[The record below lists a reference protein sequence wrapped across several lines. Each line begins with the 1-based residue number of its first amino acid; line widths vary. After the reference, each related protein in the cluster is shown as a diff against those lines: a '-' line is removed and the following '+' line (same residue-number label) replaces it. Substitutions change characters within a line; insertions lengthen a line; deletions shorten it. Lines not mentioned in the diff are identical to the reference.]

1 LNLTLKAITNPKDLS
16 IIEEPVD
23 VFIRKHSAN
32 PFLLSGFIKE
42 FMELNLLK
50 GWSPLVF
57 VAFESGKI
65 VGLVPFAFRR
75 RFNTT
80 HVKFLFGL
88 HYSPDFVV
96 DEAYRGTFL
105 ERVVNMLFED
115 LGCQYIDLVLPLE
128 SLNFDFLRRSCE
140 ANGVY
145 FRTYPTVEF
154 GHCVLPI
161 RGPWSDFEKLRGSDF
176 RRRFR
181 RMERKMK
188 EAGGFE
194 VNCVDKVADSVF
206 EDILYIERRSWKEK
220 WRRQR
225 RTLVD
230 LELFKIWEGIKEVD
244 GKVPDF
250 KWKVWFLKV
259 NGELAS
265 YALTLKFKNVGYI
278 AKISFNDRFRS
289 FYPGL
294 YIVNVALK
302 DFFEGAIVEKIDY
315 QTNLP
320 FMKTWKPMVY
330 PRVRAMMGRKSIYA
344 FIIFLSVN
352 RGFCMFRDRVLGPFV
367 NILPFAFVGG

>member
-1 LNLTLKAITNPKDLS
+1 M
-16 IIEEPVD
+16 IEEPMD
-23 VFIRKHSAN
+23 VFTRKNSAN
-32 PFLLSGFIKE
+32 PFLLSGFIKK

-50 GWSPLVF
+50 GWDPLVF

-65 VGLVPFAFRR
+65 VGLVPFSFRR
-75 RFNTT
+75 RFNAT

-88 HYSPDFVV
+88 HYSPDFIV

-105 ERVVNMLFED
+105 GRVVNLLFEE

-128 SLNFDFLRRSCE
+128 SLNFGFLRRNCE

-145 FRTYPTVEF
+145 FRAYPTVEC

-161 RGPWSDFEKLRGSDF
+161 RGSWSDFEKLRGSDF

-188 EAGGFE
+188 EAGGFG
-194 VNCVDKVADSVF
+194 VYCVDSVADSVF

-220 WRRQR
+220 WRKQR
-225 RTLVD
+225 RAVVD

-259 NGELAS
+259 DGELAS
-265 YALTLKFKNVGYI
+265 YALALQFKNVGYI
-278 AKISFNDRFRS
+278 VKTSFNEKFRS
-289 FYPGL
+289 FYPGI
-294 YIVNVALK
+294 YIANVAVK
-302 DFFEGAIVEKIDY
+302 DFFEGAVVDKIDY

-320 FMKTWKPMVY
+320 FMETWRPMVY
-330 PRVRAMMGRKSIYA
+330 PRVRAMMGRKSFYR
-344 FIIFLSVN
+344 FIIFLSSN
-352 RGFCMFRDRVLGPFV
+352 RGFCTFRDQVLGPFV
-367 NILPFAFVGG
+367 SNMPFAFAGG